1 MGLIAVDKEDSS
13 SAKKYFSASLE
24 IANDMN
30 NPELKSKAINSLAMV
45 EGPLNGNYALARGYF
60 EKSLNLAKEAGDR
73 ITELT
78 LYGNLGFAASMQ
90 GDFEAARA
98 YYEQSLAYSYETG
111 HLHHLI
117 NTLINLSALAGV
129 LKEGENALRNAQ
141 EALELAQK
149 TSDLSGEAW
158 AHHYMGHAHQLLGDF
173 DLALTAYQTSIALRE
188 KLDQPAL
195 AMEPTAGLVETY
207 LAMNDII
214 SASQETEKILRFL
227 KNGSTLDG
235 TDEPIRVYHAC
246 FLLLK
251 KKQDPLS
258 RQVLQQA
265 NNILTAQVSNFVD
278 DESRNRYI
286 ENIPWRRAVRDA
298 MQENSD

>member
-1 MGLIAVDKEDSS
+1 
-13 SAKKYFSASLE
+13 
-24 IANDMN
+24 
-30 NPELKSKAINSLAMV
+30 
-45 EGPLNGNYALARGYF
+45 
-60 EKSLNLAKEAGDR
+60 
-73 ITELT
+73 
-78 LYGNLGFAASMQ
+78 
-90 GDFEAARA
+90 
-98 YYEQSLAYSYETG
+98 
-111 HLHHLI
+111 
-117 NTLINLSALAGV
+117 
-129 LKEGENALRNAQ
+129 
-141 EALELAQK
+141 
-149 TSDLSGEAW
+149 
-158 AHHYMGHAHQLLGDF
+158 
-173 DLALTAYQTSIALRE
+173 
-188 KLDQPAL
+188 
-195 AMEPTAGLVETY
+195 
-207 LAMNDII
+207 MNDII

-298 MQENSD
+298 MQENID